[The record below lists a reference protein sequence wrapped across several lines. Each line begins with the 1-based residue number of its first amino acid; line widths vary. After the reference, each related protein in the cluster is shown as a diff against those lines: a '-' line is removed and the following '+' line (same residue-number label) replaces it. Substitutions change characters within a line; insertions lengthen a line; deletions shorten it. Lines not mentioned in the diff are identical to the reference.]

1 MNGNITLQNS
11 ELAGIII
18 SELGDVKK
26 AEDAVVTENA
36 DGTVGLN
43 FTLSQDEITSIVSTF
58 VTGMFATAGITIGTL
73 TFSSQDANG
82 FTFAF

>member
-1 MNGNITLQNS
+1 MNGSITLQNT

-58 VTGMFATAGITIGTL
+58 MSKMLAVAGITAGAL